1 MNGEKGQ
8 ALPLVLLAL
17 AIGTLVITPFLG
29 HANSSLIGSRV
40 YGQTI
45 EWQYSSD
52 AGVEHAI
59 WSLTYGDLAS
69 QLPSPG
75 DNTTYQLSEAV
86 NGVAPTVTVTANATD
101 SIGQITDAVIDTLEF
116 DTNTGAAPDIVPVSG
131 DVYAIAYQGQGSDGF
146 LKTVEIVTNAG
157 TSSAYEIVSAAGDN
171 IIRAAIEIEGDNVTV
186 ASWQID

>member
-1 MNGEKGQ
+1 MNSEKGQ

-45 EWQYSSD
+45 EWQYARD

-101 SIGQITDAVIDTLEF
+101 SIGQIMDAVIDTLEFDTDTGATPHIVPVSGNVYAIAYQGQGNDGFLKTMEIAASGQITDAVIDTLEF
-116 DTNTGAAPDIVPVSG
+116 DTNTGA
-131 DVYAIAYQGQGSDGF
+131 
-146 LKTVEIVTNAG
+146 
-157 TSSAYEIVSAAGDN
+157 
-171 IIRAAIEIEGDNVTV
+171 
-186 ASWQID
+186 